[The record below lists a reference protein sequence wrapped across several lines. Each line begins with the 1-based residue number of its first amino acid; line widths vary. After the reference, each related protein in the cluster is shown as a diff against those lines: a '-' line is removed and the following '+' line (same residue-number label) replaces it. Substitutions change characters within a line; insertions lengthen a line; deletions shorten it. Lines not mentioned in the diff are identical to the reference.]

1 MDLISSLLIILAVTI
16 LFGFVS
22 DRFNVSDV
30 PGALVAGL
38 LLGPVGLGLITF
50 NSSLAAISDISVFFI
65 ILLIGVQITSDLFLE
80 NAKKASVF
88 TATSFLIPVA
98 VMTLVTIYFFN
109 LDPTQSMMVS
119 ISIGVPS
126 ISIVSVIVLK
136 NKLHLTVDGKT
147 LLFSV
152 VLSDLI
158 SIITVGFLGRTSLG
172 GIYYILYILLFFILI
187 FLIDNLLKK
196 HSKYIRRVV
205 RYVTSQEKGE
215 DAAIFLVIILG
226 LLVSEIFQVI
236 GVSFILGAFFAGMLI
251 SKELVGEEF
260 YGILIRTLRRF
271 NNSFFVPLFFAI
283 AAIEATRP
291 AFGAIGLLLTLVA
304 ISALLGGILDYFA
317 SKKFNTRIKHKT
329 SVGVLGLRGSVGV
342 IVATVA
348 LQKNILN
355 DQLYSIVLIGIVI
368 LSVVMSVLVQEKI
381 VPGPLQ
387 QGQ

>member
-1 MDLISSLLIILAVTI
+1 MDLISSLLLILAVTI
-16 LFGFVS
+16 LFGFIS

-80 NAKKASVF
+80 NARKASVF

-98 VMTLVTIYFFN
+98 LMTFVSIYFFHLN
-109 LDPTQSMMVS
+109 QVQSLMVS

-136 NKLHLTVDGKT
+136 KKLHLTADGKT

-152 VLSDLI
+152 VISDLI
-158 SIITVGFLGRTSLG
+158 SILTVGFLGRS
-172 GIYYILYILLFFILI
+172 GISGVYYVIYILLFFVLI
-187 FLIDNLLKK
+187 FSIDHLLKRY
-196 HSKYIRRVV
+196 SRYISRIV

-251 SKELVGEEF
+251 SKDLVGEEF
-260 YGILIRTLRRF
+260 YGILIRTIRRF

-291 AFGAIGLLLTLVA
+291 ASGLVGLVLTLVV
-304 ISALLGGILDYFA
+304 ISGLVGGGLDLFA

-348 LQKNILN
+348 LDKNILTE
-355 DQLYSIVLIGIVI
+355 QLYSIVLIGIVI

-381 VPGPLQ
+381 EPAALQ
-387 QGQ
+387 QE

>member
-1 MDLISSLLIILAVTI
+1 MDLISSLLLILAVTI
-16 LFGFVS
+16 LFGFIS

-80 NAKKASVF
+80 NARKASVF

-98 VMTLVTIYFFN
+98 LMTFVSIYFFHIN
-109 LDPTQSMMVS
+109 QVQSLMVS
-119 ISIGVPS
+119 VSIGVPS

-136 NKLHLTVDGKT
+136 NKLHLTIDGKT

-152 VLSDLI
+152 VISDLI
-158 SIITVGFLGRTSLG
+158 SILTVGFLGRS
-172 GIYYILYILLFFILI
+172 GISGVYYVIYILLFFVLI
-187 FLIDNLLKK
+187 FSIDHLLKRY
-196 HSKYIRRVV
+196 SRYISRIV

-251 SKELVGEEF
+251 SKDLVGEEF
-260 YGILIRTLRRF
+260 YGILIRTIRRF

-291 AFGAIGLLLTLVA
+291 AFGLVGLLLTLVV
-304 ISALLGGILDYFA
+304 ISALVGGGLDFFA
-317 SKKFNTRIKHKT
+317 SKNFNTRIKHKT

-348 LQKNILN
+348 LDKNILTE
-355 DQLYSIVLIGIVI
+355 QLYSIVLIGIVI

-381 VPGPLQ
+381 EPAALQ
-387 QGQ
+387 QE

>member
-1 MDLISSLLIILAVTI
+1 MDLISSLLLILAVTI
-16 LFGFVS
+16 LFGFIS

-80 NAKKASVF
+80 NARKASVF

-98 VMTLVTIYFFN
+98 LMTFVSIYFFHLN
-109 LDPTQSMMVS
+109 QVQSLMVS

-136 NKLHLTVDGKT
+136 NKLHLTADGKT

-152 VLSDLI
+152 VISDLI
-158 SIITVGFLGRTSLG
+158 SILTVGFLGRS
-172 GIYYILYILLFFILI
+172 GISGVYYVIYILLFFVLI
-187 FLIDNLLKK
+187 FSIDHLLKRY
-196 HSKYIRRVV
+196 SRYISRIV

-251 SKELVGEEF
+251 SKDLVGEEF
-260 YGILIRTLRRF
+260 YGILIRTIRRF

-291 AFGAIGLLLTLVA
+291 ASGLVGLVLTLVV
-304 ISALLGGILDYFA
+304 ISALVGGGLDLFA

-348 LQKNILN
+348 LDKNILTE
-355 DQLYSIVLIGIVI
+355 QLYSIVLIGIVI

-381 VPGPLQ
+381 EPAALQ
-387 QGQ
+387 QE